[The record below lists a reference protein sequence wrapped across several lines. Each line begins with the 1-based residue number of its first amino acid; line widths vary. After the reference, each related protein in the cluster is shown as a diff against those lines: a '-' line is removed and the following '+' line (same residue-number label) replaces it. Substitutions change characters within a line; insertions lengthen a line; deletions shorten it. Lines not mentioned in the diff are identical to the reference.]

1 MKILVQDLKTP
12 RQWRSA
18 VGCNAHQF
26 EQLLAVFKQVYS
38 PLNGVEPADRMRIS
52 ATGRRTKEEG
62 DSLFRTIRFAFVA
75 AVVLA
80 GALARPAGAQT
91 PVPAPAPAGPPT
103 PARDSAFVRQHYRK
117 LDRQVPMRD
126 GTKLYT
132 VLYVPLDAAPNRHY
146 PFLMT
151 RTPYSAGPYG
161 EENYR
166 LRGPGPS
173 RELSEEQYIFVY
185 QDVRGR
191 YQSEGQF
198 EEMTPALPTADKARR
213 RTPKGPHDESTDTY
227 DTIEWLLKNV
237 PNNNGRVGI
246 MGISYPGFYATA
258 SLPNAHPALKAVSPQ
273 APVTDEFMGDD
284 ARHQGAFFL
293 LDNFEFTNFFDV
305 PRSQPLAK
313 YDALFKT
320 QPTDAYQFFLNLGPL
335 QNANG
340 PQYFNG
346 RARIWNEY
354 LQHDT
359 YDAYWQA
366 RNIRP
371 HLTGVRPAVLVVGG
385 WFDAED
391 LFGALHTYKAIE
403 QQNPGATNR
412 LVMGPWTHGAWSR
425 PDWTTFGPLDFGANT
440 ARYYRQTLE
449 TPFFNHYLKDK
460 GAFNPAEATVFNTG
474 TNAWQ
479 TYPAWPPKAATGH
492 SMYFQHGGFLASQ
505 TEHERIASL
514 APEDTAKSLN
524 TTPALGF
531 SSVETRYD
539 EYLSDPAHPVPYTAG
554 VVDGRNNQYMIE
566 DQRFA
571 AQRPDVLVFQTEP
584 LAEDLTVAGPLGAD
598 LWVSTSG
605 TDADFVVKLID
616 VLPADTPAPQPNP
629 DELVMGGYQ
638 RLVRAEVM
646 RGRFRQSFEH
656 PTAFVPNQLTEV
668 KYELPDVLHTFKKG
682 HRLMVHVQSTWFPLV
697 DRNPQQFLNIS
708 TAKAA
713 DFQKATIRLYHDTA
727 HPSGLTLP
735 VVRP

>member
-1 MKILVQDLKTP
+1 MT
-12 RQWRSA
+12 
-18 VGCNAHQF
+18 
-26 EQLLAVFKQVYS
+26 
-38 PLNGVEPADRMRIS
+38 
-52 ATGRRTKEEG
+52 
-62 DSLFRTIRFAFVA
+62 RFAFA
-75 AVVLA
+75 AALLLA
-80 GALARPAGAQT
+80 AAAGSAGAQT
-91 PVPAPAPAGPPT
+91 PVPAPGPAPTPPT
-103 PARDSAFVRQHYRK
+103 RAQDSAFVRQHYRK
-117 LDRQVPMRD
+117 LDRQVVMRD

-132 VLYVPLDAAPNRHY
+132 VLYVPLDAGPGRRY

-198 EEMTPALPTADKARR
+198 EEMTPALPTAASDKARR
-213 RTPKGPHDESTDTY
+213 RGPRGQPAPHDESTDTY

-246 MGISYPGFYATA
+246 VGISYPGFYATA
-258 SLPNAHPALKAVSPQ
+258 SLPTAHPALKAVSPQ
-273 APVTDEFMGDD
+273 APVTDEFLGDD

-305 PRSQPLAK
+305 PRPQPLAK
-313 YDALFKT
+313 YDALFKA
-320 QPTDAYQFFLNLGPL
+320 QPADVYQFFLNLGPL

-346 RARIWNEY
+346 RARIWDEY

-371 HLTGVRPAVLVVGG
+371 RLTGVRPAVLVVGG

-391 LFGALHTYKAIE
+391 LFGALHTYRAIE

-425 PDWTTFGPLDFGANT
+425 PDWSAFGPLNFGANT
-440 ARYYRQTLE
+440 AQYYRQTLE

-479 TYPAWPPKAATGH
+479 TYPAWPPKAAAGRPAYVGTG
-492 SMYFQHGGFLASQ
+492 GRLAF
-505 TEHERIASL
+505 A
-514 APEDTAKSLN
+514 APA
-524 TTPALGF
+524 A
-531 SSVETRYD
+531 D
-539 EYLSDPAHPVPYTAG
+539 EKPEEYVSDPAHPVPYTAG
-554 VVDGRNNQYMIE
+554 VADGRNNEYMIE

-584 LAEDLTVAGPLGAD
+584 LADDLTVAGPLGAD

-616 VLPADTPAPQPNP
+616 VLPADAPAPVPNP
-629 DELVMGGYQ
+629 NGLLMGGYQ

-656 PTAFVPNQLTEV
+656 PAAFVPNQPTEV

-682 HRLMVHVQSTWFPLV
+682 HRLMVQVQSTWFPLV

-713 DFQKATIRLYHDTA
+713 DFQKATIRLYHDAA
-727 HPSGLTLP
+727 HPSALTLP
-735 VVRP
+735 VVGP